1 MSIFTK
7 NGLLGL
13 FSVKIDN
20 KCILCELKLSDN
32 DDLYL
37 VRSVLM
43 RPCVLLKKNR
53 DQSPPSLGGRK
64 YPKNDPQKVA

>member
-1 MSIFTK
+1 M
-7 NGLLGL
+7 
-13 FSVKIDN
+13 KIDN
-20 KCILCELKLSDN
+20 KCILCELKLSDDDDD

-53 DQSPPSLGGRK
+53 DESLPSPGGRE
-64 YPKNDPQKVA
+64 YPQNDPHKVA